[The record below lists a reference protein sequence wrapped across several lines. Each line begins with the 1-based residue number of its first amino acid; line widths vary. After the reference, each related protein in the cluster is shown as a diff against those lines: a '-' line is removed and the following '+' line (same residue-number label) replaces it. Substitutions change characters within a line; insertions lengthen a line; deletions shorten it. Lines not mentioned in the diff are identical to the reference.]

1 MNEASDSV
9 DNPVSPCPT
18 EQPNAI
24 TPPAPISAAPLAE
37 RSMWR
42 GDW

>member
-1 MNEASDSV
+1 MNDASASV
-9 DNPVSPCPT
+9 DSPVRPCPT

-24 TPPAPISAAPLAE
+24 TPPAPISAAPPAE

-42 GDW
+42 GD